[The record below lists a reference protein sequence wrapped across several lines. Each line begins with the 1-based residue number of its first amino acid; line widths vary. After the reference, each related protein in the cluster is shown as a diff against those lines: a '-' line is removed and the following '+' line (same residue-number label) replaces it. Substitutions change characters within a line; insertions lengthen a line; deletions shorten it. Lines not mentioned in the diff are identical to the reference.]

1 MTKAQ
6 RILAFYHGLDFDHT
20 YLDDDLAVLN
30 PFEDASP
37 AQGQALSDFY
47 HTFYGDNKPRN
58 LILGIN
64 PGRLGAGA
72 TGIPFTDTKRLV
84 ECGIS
89 FDAFTTH
96 EPSSVFVYEAI

>member
-6 RILAFYHGLDFDHT
+6 RILAFYYGLDFDHA

-30 PFEDASP
+30 PFEGASP
-37 AQGQALSDFY
+37 AQERALSDFY
-47 HTFYGDNKPRN
+47 HRFYNDDKPRN

-84 ECGIS
+84 ACGIP
-89 FDAFTTH
+89 FDA
-96 EPSSVFVYEAI
+96 A